1 MSNFGT
7 LVVVSSMS
15 MLVEPD
21 INVGLFVVVINVS
34 SSVDANVV

>member
-7 LVVVSSMS
+7 CVFVSSMS

-21 INVGLFVVVINVS
+21 IKVGFFVDVVS
-34 SSVDANVV
+34 MSSVDANVV

>member
-7 LVVVSSMS
+7 CVVVSSMS

-21 INVGLFVVVINVS
+21 IKAGFFVNEFS
-34 SSVDANVV
+34 MSSVDANVL